1 MDMTQ
6 SDLIKSIEV
15 DNETFD
21 IYEITDVET
30 GVSEGY
36 DIFDANGDCINM
48 GNVLYKC
55 PTEKDI
61 RAILNKEVKIFDNV
75 PENIASEI
83 RAGFSQ

>member
-21 IYEITDVET
+21 IYEISDVET

-36 DIFDANGDCINM
+36 DVFDSSGDCINL

-61 RAILNKEVKIFDNV
+61 RAILNKEWH
-75 PENIASEI
+75 
-83 RAGFSQ
+83 